1 VFAPSPVTLGEGRRP
16 GVAASSYH
24 AGMATLPTPRRP
36 RRANDQLILRIGVG
50 VLAVLAA
57 IMVLNWV
64 LGAIFA
70 LIRVALLLVLLGVV
84 AWFVLIGPPGDDG
97 D

>member
-1 VFAPSPVTLGEGRRP
+1 VVDT
-16 GVAASSYH
+16 SYH
-24 AGMATLPTPRRP
+24 ARMAKLPTPRRP

-50 VLAVLAA
+50 VLAVIAA
-57 IMVLNWV
+57 IMVLNII
-64 LGAIFA
+64 LGWIFS
-70 LIRVALLLVLLGVV
+70 LIRVALLLALLGVV

>member
-1 VFAPSPVTLGEGRRP
+1 
-16 GVAASSYH
+16 
-24 AGMATLPTPRRP
+24 MAKLPTPRRS
-36 RRANDQLILRIGVG
+36 RRANDQMLLRIGVG

-57 IMVLNWV
+57 IMVLNWL

-70 LIRVALLLVLLGVV
+70 LIRVALLLALLGVV